1 MRCIGW
7 AKLAKAPRST
17 TILPL
22 PSATA
27 WAARWRENLPA
38 GSPVEVTYSYDSN
51 GRINCTGMELTSRQ
65 VASTEIVRGGL
76 QTTDVDLFETLARD
90 YHVE

>member
-1 MRCIGW
+1 M
-7 AKLAKAPRST
+7 
-17 TILPL
+17 
-22 PSATA
+22 
-27 WAARWRENLPA
+27 
-38 GSPVEVTYSYDSN
+38 TYSYDSN